1 MVTKYL
7 LVGFGFG
14 FGFGCECDTL
24 PHSNRSHHLLKACVL
39 LSTMMEFAN
48 TLPFDEVF
56 LSLHLHVATVVIERR
71 ISSKNME
78 YQIPAMQFLK

>member
-1 MVTKYL
+1 
-7 LVGFGFG
+7 
-14 FGFGCECDTL
+14 
-24 PHSNRSHHLLKACVL
+24 
-39 LSTMMEFAN
+39 MMEFAN

-56 LSLHLHVATVVIERR
+56 LSLHVHVATVVIERR